1 MILKKVLI
9 FGATGGLGIELC
21 LKFLKNNYL
30 VMGTST
36 SNKKI
41 QDTRK
46 KFKKLKLTNM
56 LWKKCD
62 VRSESKLRN
71 TLKYFFKKEGH
82 IDNIVICSGFPRYD
96 GVKKI
101 NYKNLENDFKI
112 NVFSN
117 IIINS
122 EIMKLKRKN
131 KKTTVVNIGSSSSYQ
146 GFKNTISY
154 CSSKH
159 ALLGAIQSINSEC
172 ISENLY
178 NTCVSM
184 GSMKTLMGKKVVGQ
198 KYKFFIDPAKISDYI
213 FFISNLKIG
222 AYIEDIFFK
231 RSKM

>member
-1 MILKKVLI
+1 MVLKKVLI
-9 FGATGGLGIELC
+9 FGATGGLGIELS

-36 SNKKI
+36 SSKKI
-41 QDTRK
+41 QDIKK
-46 KFKKLKLTNM
+46 KFKKLKLRNM
-56 LWKKCD
+56 LWKNCD
-62 VRSESKLRN
+62 FRSESKIRN
-71 TLKYFFKKEGH
+71 TLKYFFRKEGH
-82 IDNIVICSGFPRYD
+82 IDNIIICPGFPRYD
-96 GVKKI
+96 GVNKI
-101 NYKNLENDFKI
+101 NFKNLENDFKI
-112 NVFSN
+112 NVFAN

-122 EIMKLKRKN
+122 EIMKLKRKD
-131 KKTTVVNIGSSSSYQ
+131 KKTLVVNIGSSSSYQ

-172 ISENLY
+172 ISKNLY

-184 GSMKTLMGKKVVGQ
+184 GSMKTPMGKKVRGQ
-198 KYKFFIDPAKISDYI
+198 KYEFFIDPNKISEYI

-222 AYIEDIFFK
+222 AYIEDVFFK